1 MSFPFLVGVSGLCL
15 GTFLGFSLELL
26 ETVMDWRFESLSL
39 FLFLFYNASRWMG
52 TRMAFSDGLALAA
65 IVLVG
70 EDMCILIDNVI

>member
-1 MSFPFLVGVSGLCL
+1 M
-15 GTFLGFSLELL
+15 GTFLRFSLAPL
-26 ETVMDWRFESLSL
+26 ETVTGWRFTSLYL

>member
-1 MSFPFLVGVSGLCL
+1 MMG
-15 GTFLGFSLELL
+15 
-26 ETVMDWRFESLSL
+26 WRFESLSL